1 MARSR
6 RNKTI
11 NMAFEKDLMRLPLEQ
26 ICPLYAVRKET
37 KDTVKYRQVSASIN
51 EVGLVEPLVVVRDKS
66 DPEKFMLLDG
76 HVRLAI
82 LLDLGKTDAPCQ
94 VSTDDEA
101 FTYNKRISRLAT
113 IQEHKMILK
122 AVESG
127 VPEHRIAKALDIDVA
142 MIRRKRRL
150 LDGICSEVADLLKDR
165 HCPINTFQS
174 LKKMKP
180 IRQMEVAQL
189 MVTMNNY
196 SVPYS
201 RALLAAT
208 PLDQLV
214 DIKKPKIAKGI
225 SPEQMARMEAE
236 MDNLQREMKLVEDSY
251 GEDQLTLV
259 IAGAYILS
267 LLQNDQVANH
277 LDQHHSEI
285 LNEFRRIAEVEAAE
299 PEVPD
304 EEGLSAGK
312 QA

>member
-122 AVESG
+122 ALERG
-127 VPEHRIAKALDIDVA
+127 VPEERLARALNVNIKSLQD
-142 MIRRKRRL
+142 KKRL
-150 LDGICSEVADLLKDR
+150 LDGICPEAAELLKDKR
-165 HCPINTFQS
+165 IALTGFQI

-180 IRQMEVAQL
+180 MRQIEAAEL
-189 MVTMNNY
+189 MVAMNKYTVNY
-196 SVPYS
+196 ARS
-201 RALLAAT
+201 LLAAT
-208 PLDQLV
+208 PANELKDPE
-214 DIKKPKIAKGI
+214 KPKAVRGI
-225 SPEQMARMEAE
+225 SRQQLELME
-236 MDNLQREMKLVEDSY
+236 RESASLERELRLVEDTY
-251 GEDQLTLV
+251 GTD
-259 IAGAYILS
+259 
-267 LLQNDQVANH
+267 H
-277 LDQHHSEI
+277 LDLVLGRGYVSKLISNARITRYIEMYHP
-285 LNEFRRIAEVEAAE
+285 EFLPEFEKITETEALA
-299 PEVPD
+299 
-304 EEGLSAGK
+304 S
-312 QA
+312 